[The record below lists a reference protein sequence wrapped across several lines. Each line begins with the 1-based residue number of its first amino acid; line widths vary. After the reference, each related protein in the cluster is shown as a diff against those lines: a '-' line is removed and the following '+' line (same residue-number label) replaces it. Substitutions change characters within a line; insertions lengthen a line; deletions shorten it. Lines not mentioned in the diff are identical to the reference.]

1 VIITQPNIFTIFFYE
16 ETAPFQYLAFQSQK
30 NAPTYPQQRKAN
42 GYFLYYNASLQKKTR
57 FESGS

>member
-1 VIITQPNIFTIFFYE
+1 VIITQPNIFTIFSYE

-42 GYFLYYNASLQKKTR
+42 GYFLYYNASLQKNPL
-57 FESGS
+57 